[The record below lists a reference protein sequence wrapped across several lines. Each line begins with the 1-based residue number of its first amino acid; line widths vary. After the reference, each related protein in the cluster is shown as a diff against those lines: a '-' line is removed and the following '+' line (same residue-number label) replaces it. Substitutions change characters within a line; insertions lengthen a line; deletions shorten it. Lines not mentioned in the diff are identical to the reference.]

1 MNLDELPAGYQPSPD
16 EPYMNPGQ
24 LAYFRRKL
32 LDWRQALLDEWQQAV
47 SQSPAGSENLGD
59 EADRA
64 SWESQHT
71 LDLRTRDRY
80 RRLLAEIDAALKRI
94 DDGSY
99 GYCEDTG
106 EPIGLQRLEA
116 RPIAS
121 LTVEAQE
128 RRERADAQYG
138 Q

>member
-1 MNLDELPAGYQPSPD
+1 MNLDELPAGYQPSPE
-16 EPYMNPGQ
+16 EPYMNPRQ

>member
-1 MNLDELPAGYQPSPD
+1 MNLDDLPTGYRPSPD
-16 EPYMNPGQ
+16 EPYMNPRQ

-32 LDWRQALLDEWQQAV
+32 LDWRQALLDEWQRTV
-47 SQSPAGSENLGD
+47 SQSQTESENLGD

-71 LDLRTRDRY
+71 LELRTRDRY
-80 RRLLAEIDAALKRI
+80 HRLLGEIGAALKRI

-106 EPIGLQRLEA
+106 DPIGLQRLEA

-128 RRERADAQYG
+128 RRERANAQYG

>member
-16 EPYMNPGQ
+16 EPYMNPRQ

>member
-24 LAYFRRKL
+24 LAYFRTKL

>member
-1 MNLDELPAGYQPSPD
+1 MNLDELPDGYQPSPD
-16 EPYMNPGQ
+16 EPYMNPRQ
-24 LAYFRRKL
+24 LAYFRKKL
-32 LDWRQALLDEWQQAV
+32 LDWRQALLDEWQRTV
-47 SQSPAGSENLGD
+47 SQSQTESENLGD

-64 SWESQHT
+64 AWESQHT
-71 LDLRTRDRY
+71 FELRTRDRY
-80 RRLLAEIDAALKRI
+80 QRLLAEIGAALKRI

-128 RRERADAQYG
+128 RRERANAQYG

>member
-1 MNLDELPAGYQPSPD
+1 MNLDELPAGYQPSPE

>member
-16 EPYMNPGQ
+16 EPYMNPRQ
-24 LAYFRRKL
+24 LAYFRTKL

>member
-80 RRLLAEIDAALKRI
+80 RRLLAEIDAALQRI

-128 RRERADAQYG
+128 RRERANAQYG

>member
-1 MNLDELPAGYQPSPD
+1 MNSDELPAGYQPSPD
-16 EPYMNPGQ
+16 EPYMNPRQ
-24 LAYFRRKL
+24 LAYFRSKL
-32 LDWRQALLDEWQQAV
+32 LDWRQAVLDEWQRTV
-47 SQSPAGSENLGD
+47 SQSQTEAENLGD

-64 SWESQHT
+64 SWESLHT

-80 RRLLAEIDAALKRI
+80 RRLLTEIDAALKRI

-128 RRERADAQYG
+128 RRERANAQYG